1 MIKKLFLVLAS
12 LLFIAPAYSD
22 DASSRK
28 AAEELLAV
36 TQADKMI
43 DAVYSQMDTMFANM
57 AKNMGI
63 TEAQKPIAE
72 KYMKRI
78 TQLMREELVWDKLKT
93 QMVGAYVAVYTEDE
107 IKEITAFYKSPAGVK
122 MIAKMPELMQ
132 ASMQITQNQMQQI
145 MPKIQAL
152 SQEMAAELNTLK
164 RKKPAK

>member
-1 MIKKLFLVLAS
+1 MIKKLFLVLTS

-28 AAEELLAV
+28 AAEELLTV

-43 DAVYSQMDTMFANM
+43 DAVYSQMDVMFANM

>member
-28 AAEELLAV
+28 AAEELLTV

-72 KYMKRI
+72 KYMRRI

-145 MPKIQAL
+145 LPKIQAL

>member
-1 MIKKLFLVLAS
+1 MINKLLLVLVS
-12 LLFIAPAYSD
+12 FLFIAPAYSD

-28 AAEELLAV
+28 AAEELLTV

-107 IKEITAFYKSPAGVK
+107 IKEITAFYKSPAGIK

>member
-1 MIKKLFLVLAS
+1 M
-12 LLFIAPAYSD
+12 
-22 DASSRK
+22 
-28 AAEELLAV
+28 
-36 TQADKMI
+36 
-43 DAVYSQMDTMFANM
+43 
-57 AKNMGI
+57 
-63 TEAQKPIAE
+63 
-72 KYMKRI
+72 
-78 TQLMREELVWDKLKT
+78 WDKLKT